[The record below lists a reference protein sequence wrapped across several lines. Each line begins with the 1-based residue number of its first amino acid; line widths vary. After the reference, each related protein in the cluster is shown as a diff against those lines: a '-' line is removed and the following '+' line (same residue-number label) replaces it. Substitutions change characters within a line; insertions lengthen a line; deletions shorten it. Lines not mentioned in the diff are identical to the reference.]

1 MTDSPIPRATS
12 ITHEHLLSVVHTHTR
27 GLGPD
32 RPVRI
37 LDAGCGAGQLIA
49 YLSENLPR
57 LNPSLTFQLYGFDVA
72 GHGVQLDDYFE
83 ETRRRLSEA
92 CAEVDWSERLAL
104 VTVADPWPFPDEFFD
119 AVISNQVLEH
129 VGAHDQFFSEI
140 RRTLRPGGFSAHLS
154 PLRECLWEW
163 HVHLPLV
170 HRIRNY
176 DLLRACITLCS
187 RLGLGKYRSH
197 RGRYALSEYCESH
210 ADYIHYFTNY
220 LSYREALS
228 LAKKHGMRGSF
239 RHTPELYTRKARRV
253 IGGTPGFTQRDGSQA
268 FRNWLAVLVLKRVS
282 SVTLTLEKA
291 ETYTL
296 RHRE

>member
-1 MTDSPIPRATS
+1 MTDCSIPRATS
-12 ITHEHLLSVVHTHTR
+12 VTHEHLLSIVHTQTK

-32 RPVRI
+32 RPVRV
-37 LDAGCGAGQLIA
+37 LDAGCGTGQLIA
-49 YLSENLPR
+49 YLSANLPR
-57 LNPSLTFQLYGFDVA
+57 LSPSLTFELYGFDVA
-72 GHGVQLDDYFE
+72 GHGVQLDNYFE
-83 ETRRRLSEA
+83 DTRRRLS
-92 CAEVDWSERLAL
+92 AECPGVDWSERLAL
-104 VTVADPWPFPDEFFD
+104 VPAGDPWPFPDEFFD
-119 AVISNQVLEH
+119 VVVSNQVLEH
-129 VGAHDQFFSEI
+129 VRTRDQFFSEI
-140 RRTLRPGGFSAHLS
+140 RRTLRVGGSSAHLS

-163 HVHLPLV
+163 HLHLPLV

-197 RGRYALSEYCESH
+197 RGRYTLSEYCESH
-210 ADYIHYFTNY
+210 ADYLHYLTNY

-239 RHTPELYTRKARRV
+239 RHTLELYTRKARRLF
-253 IGGTPGFTQRDGSQA
+253 GGTPRFNQRRGAQA
-268 FRNWLAVLVLKRVS
+268 FRSWLAVLVLKRVS
-282 SVTLTLEKA
+282 SVTLTLEKV